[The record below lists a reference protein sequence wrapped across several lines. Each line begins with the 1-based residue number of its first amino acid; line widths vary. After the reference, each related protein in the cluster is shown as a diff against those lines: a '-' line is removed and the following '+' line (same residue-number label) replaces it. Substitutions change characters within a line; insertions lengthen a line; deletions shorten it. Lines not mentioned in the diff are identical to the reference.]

1 MKNKKLFFYGFKWF
15 AFVFLSVLTAKESNS
30 RIMLFILI
38 VYVAVILIWE
48 GIKDFNIN
56 TKSPEKDKYPDS

>member
-15 AFVFLSVLTAKESNS
+15 AFVLLSVLTAKESNS

-48 GIKDFNIN
+48 GIKDFYVN
-56 TKSPEKDKYPDS
+56 TKSPEKDRYPDS